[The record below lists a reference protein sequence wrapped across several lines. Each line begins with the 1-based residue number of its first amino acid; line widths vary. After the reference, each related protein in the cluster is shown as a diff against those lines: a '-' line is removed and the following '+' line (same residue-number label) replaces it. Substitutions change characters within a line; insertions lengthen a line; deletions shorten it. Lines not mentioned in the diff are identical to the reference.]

1 MNLAEAL
8 LAADAGT
15 ITKKATKDLEIP
27 RLSKLLGEPFILHLR
42 QISARRVREI
52 QDSAIKMSADGRPE
66 SIDNY
71 GLQIRL
77 LCDGITNKDFDSR
90 DVLKHYGA
98 ATRKDLFEIL
108 FDAGEVQDI
117 SNAISELCGF
127 GGKAEEAKVT
137 EVKN

>member
-1 MNLAEAL
+1 MNIAEAL
-8 LAADAGT
+8 LAVDAGT

-52 QDSAIKMSADGRPE
+52 QDGAIKLDANGRPKDV
-66 SIDNY
+66 DNY

-77 LCDGITNKDFDSR
+77 LCDGITNKDFDNK

-98 ATRKDLFEIL
+98 ATRKDLFELL
-108 FDAGEVQDI
+108 FTAGEVQDI
-117 SNAISELCGF
+117 SNAISDLCGY
-127 GGKAEEAKVT
+127 GSKAEEAKAE